1 MIRKPLIEKVQ
12 KEWGDGIVKIGSLR
26 NDRKACEKAV
36 DEFLDKLY
44 AFDLVDVLFKPTLAS
59 VIQFRLTKE
68 AAKSYFIGGNPNFPE
83 DRGFAIN
90 PWTNIRFENIGFVFE
105 VNIAMAM
112 GNYFLTDLKR
122 EITKVEYTMGFIRDP
137 YDQLKIS
144 LHHSS
149 LPYKPNN

>member
-12 KEWGDGIVKIGSLR
+12 KEWGDGIVHIGSIR
-26 NDRKACEKAV
+26 DDRAACEKAV
-36 DEFLDKLY
+36 DEFLNKLY

-83 DRGFAIN
+83 DRGFALN

-112 GNYFLTDLKR
+112 GNYFLTDLKG
-122 EITKVEYTMGFIRDP
+122 EITKVEYTMGFIRGP
-137 YDQLKIS
+137 YDELKIS

-149 LPYKPNN
+149 LPYKGQ